1 MSEIFF
7 KRNYTYQEKNRIL
20 IKQNYVPQQATDTI
34 LRYEIMYYD
43 NVLIFNSIFGQKS
56 ESYKINLYREKRF
69 SKNETKGS
77 MKEEGIKL
85 ISNSEL
91 LHIILFF

>member
-1 MSEIFF
+1 MSEFFF

-43 NVLIFNSIFGQKS
+43 NVLIFNSIFG
-56 ESYKINLYREKRF
+56 
-69 SKNETKGS
+69 
-77 MKEEGIKL
+77 
-85 ISNSEL
+85 
-91 LHIILFF
+91 